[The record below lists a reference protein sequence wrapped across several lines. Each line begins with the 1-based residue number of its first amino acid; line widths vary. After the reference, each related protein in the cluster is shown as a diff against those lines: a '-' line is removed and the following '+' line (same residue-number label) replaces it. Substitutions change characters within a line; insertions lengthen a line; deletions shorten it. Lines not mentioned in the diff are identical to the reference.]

1 MQFRLAMQGA
11 KSRRD
16 MIYDTHSS
24 TLRWADDGSDVDLLP
39 VRLQRVDRQH
49 RDAIVVTPDNPGL
62 KSPLVGTLK
71 IQLGLRCN
79 YACSYCN
86 QASQPQDEQG
96 DLADVQTFLA
106 ALDGWIIGAPA
117 RVEFWG
123 GEPLAYWK
131 SLRPLAEALR
141 LRWPGTMFSM
151 VTNGSLLDDIKLE
164 WLARQ
169 GFAICISHD
178 GPGHVAARGADPFD
192 IPEQA
197 AMFRKA
203 WKRLHP
209 LGRLSFNCVLTRGNE
224 SLDAIR
230 CHIAQGL
237 EVDPRDVVLNTEEVL
252 LPYDLGGMAMSPLK
266 QEDHAT
272 MHEQVF
278 NDIVAGM
285 ARDVVQVRSKINDF
299 FGSIATGRPVMS
311 LGQKCGMD
319 REDNLAVDLKGSVIT
334 CQNTSASTKHR
345 MGSVSEFDQVRLTQ
359 AHHFSTRPECLS
371 CPVVQL
377 CKGACMFLEGPLFEQ
392 ACSNSY
398 TYNTAVLKAALYFL
412 TGSEL
417 VGISMDEGVS

>member
-39 VRLQRVDRQH
+39 VRLQRVYRQH

-237 EVDPRDVVLNTEEVL
+237 EVDPRDVVLRRCCCPT
-252 LPYDLGGMAMSPLK
+252 
-266 QEDHAT
+266 
-272 MHEQVF
+272 
-278 NDIVAGM
+278 I
-285 ARDVVQVRSKINDF
+285 
-299 FGSIATGRPVMS
+299 
-311 LGQKCGMD
+311 
-319 REDNLAVDLKGSVIT
+319 
-334 CQNTSASTKHR
+334 SAAWR
-345 MGSVSEFDQVRLTQ
+345 CR
-359 AHHFSTRPECLS
+359 R
-371 CPVVQL
+371 
-377 CKGACMFLEGPLFEQ
+377 
-392 ACSNSY
+392 
-398 TYNTAVLKAALYFL
+398 
-412 TGSEL
+412 
-417 VGISMDEGVS
+417 